1 MDKIQKIVRQA
12 ERPEA
17 YYKVLASR
25 INTGRAVGVLNKMI
39 DGQEVTAQQE
49 KAALFVLNK
58 FLPNLQAIAVQHST
72 DQPKT
77 RDDIEALANQAGIP
91 LQLIWNSLNNQQLT
105 DQDQSIIEHET
116 PEKSI
121 TCTDST

>member
-1 MDKIQKIVRQA
+1 MPTKQSIIRLSGK
-12 ERPEA
+12 PES
-17 YYKVLASR
+17 YYETLTKR
-25 INTGRAVGVLNKMI
+25 IKAGVAVDVLNKMLV
-39 DGQEVTAQQE
+39 GNEVTAQQE
-49 KAALFVLNK
+49 KAALFILNK

-91 LQLIWNSLNNQQLT
+91 LQLIWNSLQNQSVS
-105 DQDQSIIEHET
+105 DQDQSVLEHET

-121 TCTDST
+121 TCADST